1 MEEKTFFPYFQHT
14 ISKNHPLA
22 NFSAG
27 FLEENAMDI
36 SKNKIPSQAQKAY
49 ELIEEMIV
57 SLKLEPG
64 QKISENMLSEGLG
77 IGRTPIREALQ
88 KLAYEGT
95 VIITPRSGITISD
108 IDMTDQFRLIE
119 VRRGL
124 ENIMAKRATQFA
136 SPVEKERFAAL
147 SEEFMKTAEAN
158 DENLFIQTD
167 REFNHL
173 LAISARNKYARLA
186 MSSIQAQTRRFWF
199 VYFKHFGD
207 LPKVCRLHTDI
218 ANAIVKGDEENAGQA
233 SDRLIDYVEEYTTR
247 TVKAI

>member
-1 MEEKTFFPYFQHT
+1 
-14 ISKNHPLA
+14 
-22 NFSAG
+22 
-27 FLEENAMDI
+27 MDI
-36 SKNKIPSQAQKAY
+36 SENKMPSQAQKAY

-64 QKISENMLSEGLG
+64 QKISENMLSEWLG

-124 ENIMAKRATQFA
+124 ERIMTARAAQFA
-136 SPVEKERFAAL
+136 STAEKERFATL
-147 SEEFMKTAEAN
+147 GKEFMKAANAN
-158 DENLFIQTD
+158 DENLFIQVD

-173 LAISARNKYARLA
+173 LAVSARNKYARLA

-207 LPKVCRLHTDI
+207 LPKVCRLHAAI
-218 ANAIVKGDEENAGQA
+218 ASAIMEGDEKKAAAA
-233 SDRLIDYVEEYTTR
+233 SDCLIDYVEEYTTL